1 VIRCGY
7 DVHAWPLTVAAALVA
22 SACGGADAPTRT
34 VFDPT
39 VQGTNIVAVGSVT
52 LERPL
57 PALDAAAS
65 VAGAPLVGVSVLN
78 DRVRFSRPARWMIRD
93 ASDEAGHRF
102 IRYVSPRAYSFAIYE
117 MSDSPTD
124 SWHDILQR
132 YEVDVAAAGAKA
144 VGRGIAVATNTTQ
157 GRAYTVERKVEA
169 VQTRSRS
176 REILLRGDRSVVLVQ
191 VVTEEDGLSRMS
203 GELLEVLERLE
214 VL

>member
-1 VIRCGY
+1 
-7 DVHAWPLTVAAALVA
+7 
-22 SACGGADAPTRT
+22 
-34 VFDPT
+34 
-39 VQGTNIVAVGSVT
+39 
-52 LERPL
+52 
-57 PALDAAAS
+57 
-65 VAGAPLVGVSVLN
+65 
-78 DRVRFSRPARWMIRD
+78 
-93 ASDEAGHRF
+93 
-102 IRYVSPRAYSFAIYE
+102 